1 MEANAV
7 EEQQQ
12 HQRNSNISN
21 ISATAA
27 AATSAQQ
34 QQQQHTL
41 ASSKRRQNGPMRIGA
56 GADDEEPEANSSKP
70 KVRTFLNKLLENL
83 LETYD

>member
-12 HQRNSNISN
+12 
-21 ISATAA
+21 
-27 AATSAQQ
+27 QQ

-56 GADDEEPEANSSKP
+56 GADGEEPEANSSKP
-70 KVRTFLNKLLENL
+70 KDRTFLNKLLENL
-83 LETYD
+83 LETEL